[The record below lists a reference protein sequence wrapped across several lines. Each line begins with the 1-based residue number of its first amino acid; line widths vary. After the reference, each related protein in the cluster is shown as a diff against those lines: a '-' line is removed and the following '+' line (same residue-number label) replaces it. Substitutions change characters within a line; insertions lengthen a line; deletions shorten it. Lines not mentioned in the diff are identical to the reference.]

1 MHKIKLL
8 ATGVVK
14 DSDFRKVFL
23 GAVILGVGGCFI
35 LNGGLSIGKKLGAE
49 RIIQTAE
56 NMQPGFRD
64 SLRAFVKE
72 V

>member
-8 ATGVVK
+8 ATGVAK
-14 DSDFRKVFL
+14 DSDFRKVLIGATVL
-23 GAVILGVGGCFI
+23 GIGGCVI

-56 NMQPGFRD
+56 TMQPGFRD
-64 SLRAFVKE
+64 SLTAFAKGM
-72 V
+72 

>member
-8 ATGVVK
+8 ATGVAK
-14 DSDFRKVFL
+14 DSDFRKVL
-23 GAVILGVGGCFI
+23 IGATILGIGGCVI

-64 SLRAFVKE
+64 ALKTFVEKM
-72 V
+72 